1 MSYRMSGKRCTR
13 RWLAYNASNS
23 HLRMPT
29 SLLSPPARRPVFRL
43 PDSLRMRFGV
53 LARTVAAVVGGYLL
67 AALTAA
73 LMSLHLPMARVD
85 AVMTGT
91 MTALVVFPA
100 AVMWSF
106 AARTALRAWI
116 GLAVPVGLLA
126 LPFALS
132 GGAA

>member
-1 MSYRMSGKRCTR
+1 MS
-13 RWLAYNASNS
+13 
-23 HLRMPT
+23 T
-29 SLLSPPARRPVFRL
+29 SLLKPPARRPAFRL
-43 PDSLRMRFGV
+43 SDSLRLRFGV
-53 LARTVAAVVGGYLL
+53 LARTVAAVAGGYLL

-73 LMSLHLPMARVD
+73 LMGLHLPMARVD

-91 MTALVVFPA
+91 MIALVVFPC

-116 GLAVPVGLLA
+116 GLAVPVALLA
-126 LPFALS
+126 LPFVVS